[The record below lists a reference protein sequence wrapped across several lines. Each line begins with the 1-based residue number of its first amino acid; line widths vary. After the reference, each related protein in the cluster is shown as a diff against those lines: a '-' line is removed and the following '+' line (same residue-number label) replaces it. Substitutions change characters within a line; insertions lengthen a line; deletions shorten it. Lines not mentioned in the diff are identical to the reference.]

1 MCTLEVMTYE
11 CTERT
16 MYKDNA
22 RKLKLKPEWRS
33 EPAFLQIRLA
43 IRSGFGND
51 SFVNLTDEGYGTG
64 SICIYITLSMFG
76 HWLIC

>member
-1 MCTLEVMTYE
+1 MSAQRGPC
-11 CTERT
+11 

-33 EPAFLQIRLA
+33 EPAFLKIRLA

-51 SFVNLTDEGYGTG
+51 SYKRGVRDRFNLYLHKFEHVRTLVN
-64 SICIYITLSMFG
+64 
-76 HWLIC
+76 